1 MILYYAENRTIQR
14 KETAM
19 TDEDRYEVPEQ
30 SVGDAGH
37 MALKAVTSMIPVL
50 GGPAAEVFAFIIAP
64 PLEKRQAEWMKSV
77 ADGLR
82 TLEEK
87 VDSFKIEELPNNE
100 SFVTTLLH
108 ATRIALMAHR
118 EEKRRALRN
127 AVLNAAL
134 PNAPDDIQQ
143 KMFVE
148 WLDELTEWH
157 IKVLALFATADNIP
171 SLDLHD
177 PKWRMYMELDELS
190 EIIETHYPE
199 MRGHFDRQV
208 QIIHDLHQKGFLVHI
223 FPDRAVASEIRN
235 SPSLSSQATAFL
247 WFIKSPLDDE

>member
-1 MILYYAENRTIQR
+1 
-14 KETAM
+14 M

-143 KMFVE
+143 KIFIE
-148 WLDELTEWH
+148 WLDRLTEWH
-157 IKVLALFATADNIP
+157 IKILALFASGQDIP
-171 SLDLHD
+171 ELRLVN
-177 PKWRMYMELDELS
+177 PGWRTLASQQDRLMPLVES
-190 EIIETHYPE
+190 TYPE
-199 MRGHFDRQV
+199 MQGRMSMVFQMV
-208 QIIHDLHQKGFLVHI
+208 HDLHQWGLLTNIVPTPRVLPPTDNRPFLS
-223 FPDRAVASEIRN
+223 REAK
-235 SPSLSSQATAFL
+235 AFL
-247 WFIKSPLDDE
+247 DFIKSPLDDE